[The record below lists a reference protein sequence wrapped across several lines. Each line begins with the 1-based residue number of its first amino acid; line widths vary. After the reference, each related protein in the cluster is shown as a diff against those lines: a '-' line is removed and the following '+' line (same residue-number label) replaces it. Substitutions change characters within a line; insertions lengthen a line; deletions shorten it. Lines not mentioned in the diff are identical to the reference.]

1 MHVSYDRSSSS
12 VVCFVVVIFKSLIL
26 LQLVRS
32 LMHRSLTPFFP
43 LLRLMGA
50 VPGEPKSALSLLKS
64 GFWVAVI
71 PGNLF

>member
-1 MHVSYDRSSSS
+1 
-12 VVCFVVVIFKSLIL
+12 
-26 LQLVRS
+26 
-32 LMHRSLTPFFP
+32 MHRSLTPFFP

-71 PGNLF
+71 PGNLFKFMLN